1 MIQLGLCEWADHPR
15 VASPGQMSVI
25 EWMRLEMR
33 NKEHFC
39 TAAVACDDEVRHL
52 SDYFT
57 RRLLQ
62 KSFSKGLSEE
72 TYGLRVRSTPL
83 QDSHQ
88 ICAYHYLQTDLTL
101 LLGAS
106 GSKLL
111 TNTWSKHSLST
122 TERDPAKLRP
132 CLIKLFSVAAR
143 IAATKGVGHALKR
156 LLSDFEKCY
165 FPIVEHDVNL
175 HRRNS
180 RRFALLSVLQCGQ
193 GSHLLHGILDDPEGL
208 RETVTR
214 AKNSYPSRHVE
225 QDPAVAR
232 RQFLFESA
240 YRAKSWSEAYRQ
252 ARMLKCMAP
261 GSAREQSVN
270 RRLGRVFEGILLTGC
285 PKSKKKQIL
294 TDLAGFPGLAVRRK
308 TNFMMEALGSRAE
321 GCRPGDVETEALSLL
336 SPNDPWWRVSLNR
349 LYRHKPVPER
359 WMEDLRTLCQ
369 SENTLRGFCRTVLN
383 ILRYSE
389 SRAHLNLA
397 RNGFGESCFDC
408 DRNQVR
414 ARLERVRDE
423 VREWQTLLPPPTESH
438 AKSYGASIKLSSEM
452 WKFLAQVCETLGIE
466 TPLRAM
472 SKYQSRPVKVGKV
485 GGHSVLNFSPDFF
498 LCGTSEQRFM
508 LARTLFREAAG
519 LNLLEQ
525 RAASLDTP
533 ERILERA
540 LDYAEWYGQ
549 ERGFLEEFRGKSH
562 SRQIVHQ
569 ALEETYWA
577 TGDQVYRKLAVICHQ
592 GGWCPLFDREADLF
606 AASYSDL
613 VSASQGLV
621 KTALWGKQL
630 ARVCTNEGLAPL
642 LTAGRECPALCLRLQ
657 TLWMAVADQLQTSA
671 APAKFT
677 DDALVTK

>member
-1 MIQLGLCEWADHPR
+1 
-15 VASPGQMSVI
+15 
-25 EWMRLEMR
+25 MR

-39 TAAVACDDEVRHL
+39 TAAVACDDEVQHL

-57 RRLLQ
+57 KRLLQ
-62 KSFSKGLSEE
+62 KSFTKGLSEE
-72 TYGLRVRSTPL
+72 NYGLRVRETPL
-83 QDSHQ
+83 SDGHQ

-111 TNTWSKHSLST
+111 NNTWSKHNLST

-132 CLIKLFSVAAR
+132 CLIRLFSVAAR

-156 LLSDFEKCY
+156 LVSDFEKCY
-165 FPIVEHDVNL
+165 FPVVEHEINL

-193 GSHLLHGILDDPEGL
+193 GGHLLHGILDDPEGL
-208 RETVTR
+208 RETCTR
-214 AKNSYPSRHVE
+214 EKNSYPSRHVE

-252 ARMLKCMAP
+252 ARLLKTMAP
-261 GSAREQSVN
+261 GGARHQSVN

-285 PKSKKKQIL
+285 PRSKKKQIL

-308 TNFMMEALGSRAE
+308 TNFALEALGSRTD
-321 GCRPGDVETEALSLL
+321 GCRPGDIESEALSLL
-336 SPNDPWWRVSLNR
+336 SPQDPWWRVSLNR

-369 SENTLRGFCRTVLN
+369 SETTLRGFCRAVLN
-383 ILRYSE
+383 IIRYSE

-397 RNGFGESCFDC
+397 RNGLGERCFELDC
-408 DRNQVR
+408 NLTR
-414 ARLERVRDE
+414 ARLERVREE
-423 VREWQTLLPPPTESH
+423 VREWQTLLPPPPESQS
-438 AKSYGASIKLSSEM
+438 KSYGAAIKLSEGT
-452 WKFLAQVCETLGIE
+452 WKFLARVCGTLGIE
-466 TPLRAM
+466 APLRAM
-472 SKYQSRPVKVGKV
+472 SKYQSRPVKWVKL
-485 GGHSVLNFSPDFF
+485 GGHSVLQFSPDFF
-498 LCGTSEQRFM
+498 LCGEPEQQFI
-508 LARTLFREAAG
+508 LAQTLFREAAG
-519 LNLLEQ
+519 LNLLER
-525 RAASLDTP
+525 RAAALDTP

-540 LDYAEWYGQ
+540 LDYAEWTGH
-549 ERGFLEEFRGKSH
+549 ERHFLDEFRGKSP
-562 SRQIVHQ
+562 SRDIVQI

-577 TGDQVYRKLAVICHQ
+577 TGDRVYQKLAVICHQ

-621 KTALWGKQL
+621 KMAFWGKQIS
-630 ARVCTNEGLAPL
+630 RVCTNEGLTPL
-642 LTAGRECPALCLRLQ
+642 LTAGRECPVLCLRLQ
-657 TLWMAVADQLQTSA
+657 NLWMTVADQIQTSA
-671 APAKFT
+671 TSGHQMKFF
-677 DDALVTK
+677 ANSR